1 VKGIPSD
8 LLPVPEP
15 AADGGP
21 AAPISPAPSSRR
33 RVSPRTVTR
42 TLNSTIAKPA
52 SLTLDPQQLL
62 HDPGF
67 LAVIQE
73 RLPGTEWLKNAVIL
87 GSAPCAPEVER
98 WLGEDTIV
106 IALNNAHRAVS
117 RVDFSL
123 FSDDLPDPHKHPR
136 TAVIGRSS
144 PQYAPAV
151 QRFGGVLHC
160 GGTMAF
166 NAAYWAI
173 ANLPYSQIS
182 FFGCDMLYG
191 AGRSH
196 FYGRGMPDPLRRDVS
211 LQNLEA
217 RALRLFFTGLC
228 HQVLFLNA
236 SGEPRSRLR
245 LPRLGSGLSLQQQLI
260 EARQEAIERLLPRL
274 RPRAEAAL
282 AREAAAPFEACR
294 HDYWRLEDKPMV
306 WQHVREVDALWME
319 LEPEVLAFQ
328 SWLEERYGARFAPQL
343 VP

>member
-1 VKGIPSD
+1 M
-8 LLPVPEP
+8 
-15 AADGGP
+15 
-21 AAPISPAPSSRR
+21 
-33 RVSPRTVTR
+33 TR
-42 TLNSTIAKPA
+42 TIAKSSSRP
-52 SLTLDPQQLL
+52 LDPLPLL
-62 HDPGF
+62 HDPHF
-67 LAVIQE
+67 LGVIQE

-87 GSAPCAPEVER
+87 GSAPCAPELDR
-98 WLGEDTIV
+98 RLGEDTIV

-123 FSDDLPDPHKHPR
+123 FSDDLPDPHRHPR
-136 TAVIGRSS
+136 AAVIGRSS

-173 ANLPYSQIS
+173 ANLPYAQIS

-191 AGRSH
+191 SGRSH
-196 FYGRGMPDPLRRDVS
+196 FYGRGAADPLRRDVS
-211 LQNLEA
+211 LQSLEA
-217 RALRLFFTGLC
+217 RSLRLFFIGLS
-228 HQVLFLNA
+228 HQVVFLNA

-245 LPRLGSGLSLQQQLI
+245 LPRLGSGLSLRQQLL

-282 AREAAAPFEACR
+282 AREAAAPFEAGR
-294 HDYWRLEDKPMV
+294 HDYWRLEDDPGV

-328 SWLEERYGARFAPQL
+328 DWLEQRYAGCGPRRRP
-343 VP
+343 

>member
-1 VKGIPSD
+1 M
-8 LLPVPEP
+8 
-15 AADGGP
+15 
-21 AAPISPAPSSRR
+21 SRR
-33 RVSPRTVTR
+33 RLSTRTV
-42 TLNSTIAKPA
+42 NSPIAPPS
-52 SLTLDPQQLL
+52 SLPLDHQPLL
-62 HDPGF
+62 HDPRF

-73 RLPGTEWLKNAVIL
+73 RLKGTEWLKNAVIL

-123 FSDDLPDPHKHPR
+123 YSDDLPDPHKHPR

-196 FYGRGMPDPLRRDVS
+196 FYGRGRPDPLRRDVS

-217 RALRLFFTGLC
+217 KALRIFFVGLS

-236 SGEPRSRLR
+236 SGEARSRLR
-245 LPRLGSGLSLQQQLI
+245 LPRLGSGLSLHRLLL
-260 EARQEAIERLLPRL
+260 EARQEAMERLLPRL
-274 RPRAEAAL
+274 LPLAEVAL
-282 AREAAAPFEACR
+282 AREAAAPCEACR
-294 HDYWRLEDKPMV
+294 HDYWRLEDDAAV
-306 WQHVREVDALWME
+306 WQHVREVDELWMA

-328 SWLEERYGARFAPQL
+328 TWLGERHGPRASLQL